1 MAKNVYSVR
10 QVNAYI
16 KNMFVQDFML
26 NRIYVKGEVSNCKYH
41 TSGHIYF
48 SLKDESG
55 AIACVMFA
63 GERRTGLTFRMQEG
77 QKVIVLGSVI
87 RGETPHFEY
96 ICSAVA
102 QGIGSLNVRAG
113 EQGLPPV
120 IFGVLTDNHIDQSRA
135 RSGGR
140 LGNKGVECAVD
151 AIRMGHLYRNWNHKP
166 IK

>member
-63 GERRTGLTFRMQEG
+63 GERRKGSNFPYAGRAEG
-77 QKVIVLGSVI
+77 D
-87 RGETPHFEY
+87 
-96 ICSAVA
+96 
-102 QGIGSLNVRAG
+102 RAG
-113 EQGLPPV
+113 KRQCL
-120 IFGVLTDNHIDQSRA
+120 RA
-135 RSGGR
+135 GRAAISSMPERSCR
-140 LGNKGVECAVD
+140 TEKGD
-151 AIRMGHLYRNWNHKP
+151 LYRRLRAAEARAGRDGDVCCRV
-166 IK
+166 